1 MEKLVAPEEEDD
13 NDERH
18 GILRGM
24 ASSGPPRSFI
34 DEEAS
39 SPLSSP
45 GRDRSASTPL
55 YPLGLG
61 EILELKRSS
70 LGAYQ
75 LKQNGQRADNA
86 LLCGHR
92 SSSAGLPDLPTVL
105 ETPPRPKVSPPGSRR
120 SPSMSPPPEVPAGHS
135 RARPSLAHLHPFV
148 GVDRS

>member
-1 MEKLVAPEEEDD
+1 MAESVVAPEEDD
-13 NDERH
+13 DDDERH

-75 LKQNGQRADNA
+75 LKQNGARQLTTRCCVGTGRRALDCQTC
-86 LLCGHR
+86 LRC
-92 SSSAGLPDLPTVL
+92 
-105 ETPPRPKVSPPGSRR
+105 
-120 SPSMSPPPEVPAGHS
+120 
-135 RARPSLAHLHPFV
+135 
-148 GVDRS
+148 

>member
-1 MEKLVAPEEEDD
+1 MAESVVAPEEDD
-13 NDERH
+13 DDDERH

-75 LKQNGQRADNA
+75 LKQ
-86 LLCGHR
+86 R
-92 SSSAGLPDLPTVL
+92 S
-105 ETPPRPKVSPPGSRR
+105 ETERQLARLGRSTSPPSRLSR
-120 SPSMSPPPEVPAGHS
+120 SKSLPSRLS
-135 RARPSLAHLHPFV
+135 
-148 GVDRS
+148 